1 MRKFINKI
9 VYIFTC
15 IGTLLV
21 VHLLVWGIVLFS
33 GNLTLSCMAIRGDSM
48 TPTIQDNQI
57 VYLDAMRFQRGDIV
71 VAEIPIVENFESVA
85 GIDMI
90 KRIVGLPGEVVK
102 LTTKGIYINGELLS
116 EPYVADIENTL
127 LDHMEI
133 KEFILS
139 DNEYFLVGDNRTE
152 SLDSRNLGPIHKS
165 YFKYGVTVEPNEI
178 TPKIE
183 KRLWITEG
191 VCVLIVIITCLILK
205 PIIMPKLA
213 EPKKLT
219 KEERKARKK
228 MSQAERAVD
237 DAKRAQPK

>member
-1 MRKFINKI
+1 
-9 VYIFTC
+9 
-15 IGTLLV
+15 
-21 VHLLVWGIVLFS
+21 
-33 GNLTLSCMAIRGDSM
+33 M

-57 VYLDAMRFQRGDIV
+57 VYLDATRYERGEII
-71 VAEIPIVENFESVA
+71 VAEIPLVEGFESVA
-85 GIDMI
+85 GVDMI
-90 KRIVGLPGEVVK
+90 KRIVGLPGEIIK
-102 LTTKGIYINGELLS
+102 LTNKGIYIDGELLT
-116 EPYVADIENTL
+116 EPYVEDIENTL

-165 YFKYGVTVEPNEI
+165 YFKYSVTVEPNEI

-183 KRLWITEG
+183 QQLWTTEG
-191 VCVLIVIITCLILK
+191 LCLLFATAICFVLK
-205 PIIMPKLA
+205 PIVMPKIA

-228 MSQAERAVD
+228 MTQAERAVD
-237 DAKRAQPK
+237 DAKRAQP

>member
-1 MRKFINKI
+1 MRKLINRI
-9 VYIFTC
+9 IYIFTC
-15 IGTLLV
+15 IGTFLFL
-21 VHLLVWGIVLFS
+21 HWLVWGVILFS

-57 VYLDAMRFQRGDIV
+57 VYLDATRYARGEII
-71 VAEIPIVENFESVA
+71 VAEIPLVEGFESVA
-85 GIDMI
+85 GVDMI
-90 KRIVGLPGEVVK
+90 KRIVGLPGEIIK
-102 LTTKGIYINGELLS
+102 LTNQGIYINGELLT
-116 EPYVADIENTL
+116 EPYVEDIENTL

-165 YFKYGVTVEPNEI
+165 YFKYSVTVEPNEI

-183 KRLWITEG
+183 QQLWITEG
-191 VCVLIVIITCLILK
+191 LCLLFVAAICFVLK
-205 PIIMPKLA
+205 PIVVPKIA

-228 MSQAERAVD
+228 MTQAERAVD
-237 DAKRAQPK
+237 DAKRAQP

>member
-1 MRKFINKI
+1 MRKLLNKI
-9 VYIFTC
+9 IYIFTC
-15 IGTLLV
+15 VGTFLFI
-21 VHLLVWGIVLFS
+21 HLLVWGIILFS

-57 VYLDAMRFQRGDIV
+57 VYLDATRYQRGDII
-71 VAEIPIVENFESVA
+71 VAEIPLVEGFESVA
-85 GIDMI
+85 GVDMI

-102 LTTKGIYINGELLS
+102 LTNEGIYINGELLS
-116 EPYVADIENTL
+116 EPYVEDIENTL

-165 YFKYGVTVEPNEI
+165 FFRYSVTIEPNEI
-178 TPKIE
+178 TAKIE
-183 KRLWITEG
+183 KNLLLKEG
-191 VCVLIVIITCLILK
+191 FCLIVVLGICLVLK
-205 PIIMPKLA
+205 PIVMPKMA

-219 KEERKARKK
+219 KEEKKARKK
-228 MSQAERAVD
+228 MTQAERAVD
-237 DAKRAQPK
+237 DAKRAQP

>member
-1 MRKFINKI
+1 
-9 VYIFTC
+9 
-15 IGTLLV
+15 
-21 VHLLVWGIVLFS
+21 
-33 GNLTLSCMAIRGDSM
+33 MAIRGESM

-57 VYLDAMRFQRGDIV
+57 VYLDAMRLQRGDII
-71 VAEIPIVENFESVA
+71 VAEIPIVQNYESVA

-102 LTTKGIYINGELLS
+102 LTNEGIFIDGELLS
-116 EPYVADIENTL
+116 EPYVDDIENTV

-152 SLDSRNLGPIHKS
+152 SLDSRNLGPIHRS
-165 YFKYGVTVEPNEI
+165 YFKYGVTVEPNKI

-183 KRLWITEG
+183 QRLWITEG
-191 VCVLIVIITCLILK
+191 VCLLLVIVVCLLLR
-205 PIIMPKLA
+205 PIIMPKIA

-219 KEERKARKK
+219 KEEKRARKK

-237 DAKRAQPK
+237 DVMRTKP